1 MTLTLFV
8 LSCFFLLF
16 CENRF
21 HVFSLDVETLIF
33 VFTTLD
39 DWTFFRNTFY
49 YLHSHSFPTA
59 LWFNGFM
66 KDFLLFISFYIINL
80 FVPIVPFL

>member
-49 YLHSHSFPTA
+49 YLYSHSFPTA
-59 LWFNGFM
+59 LRFNGFM
-66 KDFLLFISFYIINL
+66 QDFSVFISFYVINL
-80 FVPIVPFL
+80 FVSIVPFL